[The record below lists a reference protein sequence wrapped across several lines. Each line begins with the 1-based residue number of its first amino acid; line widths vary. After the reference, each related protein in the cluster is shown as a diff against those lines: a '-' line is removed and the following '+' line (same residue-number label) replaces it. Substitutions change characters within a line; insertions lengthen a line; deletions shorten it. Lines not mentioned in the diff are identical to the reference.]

1 MGIKV
6 FLGTFFHNLD
16 KKGRLFIPSKFRPQ
30 LEHGFVIAKG
40 INEKC
45 LFLFTFDEFASLE
58 NKIKT
63 LPISRKKVQ
72 EYVRWISSSAS
83 EEFMDQQ
90 GRVTIRSALREYAE
104 FEKEIACVGVLG
116 RIEIWSKKNWDKFFK
131 KADKEFLEISKDI
144 EDLGF

>member
-1 MGIKV
+1 V

-45 LFLFTFDEFASLE
+45 LFLFTFDEFTSLE
-58 NKIKT
+58 NKIKA

-72 EYVRWISSSAS
+72 EYARWISSSAS
-83 EEFMDQQ
+83 EEFIDQQ
-90 GRVTIRSALREYAE
+90 G
-104 FEKEIACVGVLG
+104 G
-116 RIEIWSKKNWDKFFK
+116 
-131 KADKEFLEISKDI
+131 
-144 EDLGF
+144 